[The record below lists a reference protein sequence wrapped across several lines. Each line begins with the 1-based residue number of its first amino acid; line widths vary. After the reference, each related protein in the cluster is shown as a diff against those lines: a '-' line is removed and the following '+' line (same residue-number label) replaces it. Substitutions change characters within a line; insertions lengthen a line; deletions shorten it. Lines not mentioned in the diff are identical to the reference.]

1 MPETLTPS
9 TPTASI
15 PAAEAVSRVAAASA
29 AWAATGPAERAA
41 VMRAIADALDA
52 AGGEL
57 IEIAQQETALAQP
70 RLAGELKRTTFQLR
84 LFADVVENGAYLDAR
99 IDRPDAEWPMGA
111 PRPDLRRMLIP
122 IGPALVFAASN
133 FPFAFSVA
141 GGDTA
146 AALAAGNAVL
156 VKAHSGHPR
165 LSDATAAVIARAAV
179 DAGAPA
185 DLLLV
190 IHGTQN
196 GVEALKNPAIKVA
209 SFTGSIPGGRALFD
223 IANARP
229 EPIPF
234 YGELGSVNPAFV
246 APDAAAHRATEIAEG
261 YIASVTGSQ
270 GQLCTKPGVLL
281 VPTGSDIID
290 ALRGADVP
298 AGAPMLND
306 RIQSGFV
313 SGLEELASHDAV
325 TVLRDGAASRSAE
338 PELTLLLTSVDAL
351 LDDPE
356 GIVTEVF
363 GPAGLVV
370 TYEDAADLER
380 VARGL
385 EGQLTATLVADETD
399 ADLALART
407 LVPALAD
414 RAGRVLWNQWP
425 TGVSVTGA
433 QQHGG
438 PYPATTAPSTTAVG
452 TASITR
458 FLRPVAFQN
467 FPAALL
473 PAPLRDDNPL
483 GVPQSV
489 DG

>member
-1 MPETLTPS
+1 MPG
-9 TPTASI
+9 TASETTADGI
-15 PAAEAVSRVAAASA
+15 TTAEAVERVAAASVV
-29 AWAATGPAERAA
+29 WGRTGYAERAT
-41 VMRAIADALDA
+41 VMRRIADALDA
-52 AGGEL
+52 AGDDLIGIAEQETSLAAARLRGEL
-57 IEIAQQETALAQP
+57 T
-70 RLAGELKRTTFQLR
+70 RTTFQLR
-84 LFADVVENGAYLDAR
+84 LFADVVQAGAFLDAR
-99 IDRPDAEWPMGA
+99 IDRADPDWPMGA
-111 PRPDLRRMLIP
+111 ARPDLRRMLVP
-122 IGPALVFAASN
+122 IGPVLVFAASN

-146 AALAAGNAVL
+146 AALAAGNAVVL
-156 VKAHSGHPR
+156 KAHPGHPR
-165 LSDATAAVIARAAV
+165 LSDATAAVVVAAAT

-185 DLLLV
+185 DLLRV
-190 IHGTQN
+190 IHGTEN
-196 GVEALKNPAIKVA
+196 GVEALKHPAIKAA
-209 SFTGSIPGGRALFD
+209 SFTGSIPAGRALFD
-223 IANARP
+223 IASARP

-246 APDAAAHRATEIAEG
+246 APDAASSRAAEIAQG

-281 VPTGSDIID
+281 VPAGSEVVERLRTADAPTG
-290 ALRGADVP
+290 ARL
-298 AGAPMLND
+298 LND
-306 RIQSGFV
+306 RIAQGFAA
-313 SGLEELASHDAV
+313 GLETLAAHDAV
-325 TVLRDGAASRSAE
+325 TVLRGEPSAAGDE
-338 PELTLLLTSVDAL
+338 PGLTLLLTTVQAL
-351 LDDPE
+351 LADPE
-356 GIVTEVF
+356 AIVTEVF

-370 TYEDAADLER
+370 TYSDTADLER

-399 ADLALART
+399 ADLAVART

-438 PYPATTAPSTTAVG
+438 PYPATTAPTTTAVG
-452 TASITR
+452 TASIGR

-473 PAPLRDDNPL
+473 PEPLRDDNPL
-483 GVPQSV
+483 GVPQAI